1 MASMKASGPT
11 PGSDGGGA
19 LPSIFAVMSKR
30 SLSIHD
36 GPPSSW
42 NGCSGTYANR
52 ISCRTGMLVTVRPVA
67 ERKICCSRSPDVFC
81 LLEATSNA
89 GALAGGC
96 PVWPNKGA
104 LDLTTASA
112 ATTRAPQVDPRTS
125 DLQRRSVARK
135 MYLLTKCREHLPR
148 TSRVSAIPNMCP
160 TRRHSNVPSLARY
173 SAVQGLAIPAAKRRC
188 FPTVDASADLFALAE
203 EHHTDMIGTTRVDLA
218 GRGAA
223 FSMRPH

>member
-81 LLEATSNA
+81 LIEATSNA
-89 GALAGGC
+89 GALAAVR

-104 LDLTTASA
+104 LDLTTVSA
-112 ATTRAPQVDPRTS
+112 ATTRAPHVNPRTS
-125 DLQRRSVARK
+125 DLQRRSVARNT
-135 MYLLTKCREHLPR
+135 YRLTKCREHLTR
-148 TSRVSAIPNMCP
+148 TSRCLDASHLSDSSASPLFHRWHDIRLSRASRS
-160 TRRHSNVPSLARY
+160 RRL
-173 SAVQGLAIPAAKRRC
+173 RRGD

-203 EHHTDMIGTTRVDLA
+203 E
-218 GRGAA
+218 
-223 FSMRPH
+223 